1 MGPPGADDHPGKPGH
16 SRGERLGFGRAEP
29 GDLTLGSGSR
39 VAVGMGV
46 VKPWD
51 DREMMGISGNIP
63 GNYGIFWCYFFLYFL
78 KQDDGKMILGKMG
91 ISL

>member
-46 VKPWD
+46 VKP
-51 DREMMGISGNIP
+51 
-63 GNYGIFWCYFFLYFL
+63 
-78 KQDDGKMILGKMG
+78 
-91 ISL
+91 